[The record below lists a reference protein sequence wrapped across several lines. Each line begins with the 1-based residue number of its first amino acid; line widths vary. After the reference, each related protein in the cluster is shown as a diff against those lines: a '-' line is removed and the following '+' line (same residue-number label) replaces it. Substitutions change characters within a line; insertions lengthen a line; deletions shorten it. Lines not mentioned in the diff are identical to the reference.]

1 MFFKRLT
8 DILRLDD
15 RVPDHDAEDR
25 VETSVAVLLVEA
37 ARMDATFG
45 DDERAVIERIL
56 TERFDMTGDEVA
68 ALMRQAE
75 TTVSDTTQ
83 YFPFTHYINQ
93 TMSSER
99 KCEVIEM
106 LWQVAYADGVLDP
119 DEDALIRQLA
129 GLIHVTDRERAF
141 ARQRALKK
149 LEAKKSADH

>member
-8 DILRLDD
+8 DILRLHD
-15 RVPDHDAEDR
+15 RVPDHGAEDR
-25 VETSVAVLLVEA
+25 LETSVAVLLVEA

-56 TERFDMTGDEVA
+56 ADRFDMSGDEVA
-68 ALMRQAE
+68 TLIREAE
-75 TTVSDTTQ
+75 TTVADTTQ

-93 TMSSER
+93 SMSPER

-149 LEAKKSADH
+149 LEAEKSANG